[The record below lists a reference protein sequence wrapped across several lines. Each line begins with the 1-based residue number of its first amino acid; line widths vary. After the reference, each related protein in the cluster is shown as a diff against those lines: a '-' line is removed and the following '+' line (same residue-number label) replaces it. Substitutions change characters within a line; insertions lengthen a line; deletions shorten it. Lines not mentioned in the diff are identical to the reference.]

1 MIIKV
6 TLAKKKAEE
15 VKEIFPDSKVPVS
28 SNMPSYDEK
37 TDESY
42 FHFDLSALSEKQRK
56 FLVELGRSRGAPL
69 EMRDEDI
76 LASAAIKTEDT
87 VCSECG
93 AREGEACKAYDYEH
107 QCPYYFPSEE
117 EMERAD
123 EEWAEENGDEDDF
136 FEDEEQDDVLFDS
149 GLMGSQLEAQ
159 LLQFKEPNQ
168 CRQCGKI
175 DESLRQKKIEERF
188 CSEECRKKWRALAE
202 IRIAVGKQ
210 DLEVRG
216 YD

>member
-1 MIIKV
+1 V
-6 TLAKKKAEE
+6 TLTPEKAQEF
-15 VKEIFPDSKVPVS
+15 KAIFSDGKVPVS
-28 SNMPSYDEK
+28 STMPSYDEK
-37 TDESY
+37 TNESY

-76 LASAAIKTEDT
+76 LASAAIKREDT

-107 QCPYYFPSEE
+107 ECPYYVPSEE

-159 LLQFKEPNQ
+159 LLQFKEANQ

-175 DESLRQKKIEERF
+175 EESLRNKKVEERF
-188 CSEECRKKWRALAE
+188 CCEECSKKWHQLME
-202 IRIAVGKQ
+202 IRLEVGKR
-210 DLEVRG
+210 DLESRG